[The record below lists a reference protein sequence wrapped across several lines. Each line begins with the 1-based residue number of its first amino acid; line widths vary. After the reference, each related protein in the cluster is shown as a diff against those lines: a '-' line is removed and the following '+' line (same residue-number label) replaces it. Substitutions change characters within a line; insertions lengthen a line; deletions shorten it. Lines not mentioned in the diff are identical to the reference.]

1 MLASRFDRFANM
13 LAGSLDLHWD
23 RTLCPISDYGT
34 TNYIDVQSLG
44 ISSAPMTHICA
55 MYLTYPMPLVSSSIS
70 MSCV

>member
-23 RTLCPISDYGT
+23 RTLCPVSDYGS
-34 TNYIDVQSLG
+34 TNVIYVQLLA
-44 ISSAPMTHICA
+44 IPSAPMIHICA
-55 MYLTYPMPLVSSSIS
+55 MYLEYPMRLVSLFIS